1 MIHPQGG
8 RKSALIGKGQG
19 ASTFNFQGFKIRKRC
34 GSKRAASLSRS
45 DIVMLRRLENAMYL
59 QKTAPGPAIDDDEK
73 LGRQVSTL
81 HLTLWQ
87 GGQVLFWTMRRGLWP
102 PALAAKC
109 LPLFQ
114 AVEIAAFTGLSIPTG

>member
-1 MIHPQGG
+1 MAKDQGNG
-8 RKSALIGKGQG
+8 EALDIRRQGKGIQDPQ
-19 ASTFNFQGFKIRKRC
+19 T
-34 GSKRAASLSRS
+34 
-45 DIVMLRRLENAMYL
+45 LRRLENAMYL

-73 LGRQVSTL
+73 LGRQISTL

-114 AVEIAAFTGLSIPTG
+114 AVELAAFTGLSIPTG